1 MKSLIVVGAL
11 IGLLV
16 LTAVIF
22 GTMAVSFHNKE
33 VRLRN
38 LITAKQTDNKSEMDA
53 MWKIIDQNAQVTVL
67 QKNAL
72 MDIFNGYA
80 EARTGN
86 DSSASLMK
94 WITESVPNVDQSTY
108 TKLMNTIT
116 AQREGF
122 KFRQKEILDFKREH
136 DNLITTFPNVIFA
149 TILGRHKID
158 VVIVTSTR
166 TENAFKT
173 GKDDDTTLPGMKQ
186 NSVPAETTVK

>member
-1 MKSLIVVGAL
+1 MSKSLLAVLGLFGA
-11 IGLLV
+11 GVLLV
-16 LTAVIF
+16 VILF
-22 GTMAVSFHNKE
+22 AMGVGFHNKE
-33 VRLRN
+33 VQLRN
-38 LITAKQTDNKSEMDA
+38 LITNKQTDNKNEMDA

-80 EARTGN
+80 TARTGD

-94 WITESVPNVDQSTY
+94 WIKETVPNVDQSTY

-136 DNLITTFPNVIFA
+136 DNLVTTFPNVIFA

-173 GKDDDTTLPGMKQ
+173 GKDDDTTLPGFKQ
-186 NSVPAETTVK
+186 NSGSAEKE